1 MDVLD
6 YKKLLDITAFAHKD
20 LFVIKQYCWEPLQN
34 LQSYLTQ
41 YSLGNIESEIPPN
54 CFIENRNLVSIG
66 KNCKIEPFSYIKG
79 PCIIGDNCEIR
90 HSCYIRENVVVGN
103 GVVIGHSTEIKNS
116 ILLNN
121 AKAAHFAY
129 IGDSILG
136 NNVNIGAGVKCANF
150 KLKRS
155 SIVLYIDGKAID
167 TGLMK
172 LGSII
177 GDNSQIGC
185 NSVANP
191 GTIIGKNCICYPN
204 IVIKGFISEN
214 SYVKTSV

>member
-1 MDVLD
+1 MKLGFSTNAFTNYSLFNSIELISKIGYDGIEIVLD
-6 YKKLLDITAFAHKD
+6 EPHAF
-20 LFVIKQYCWEPLQN
+20 LPL
-34 LQSYLTQ
+34 SK
-41 YSLGNIESEIPPN
+41 
-54 CFIENRNLVSIG
+54 NRIS
-66 KNCKIEPFSYIKG
+66 
-79 PCIIGDNCEIR
+79 
-90 HSCYIRENVVVGN
+90 
-103 GVVIGHSTEIKNS
+103 EIKNS

-191 GTIIGKNCICYPN
+191 GTIIGKNCI
-204 IVIKGFISEN
+204 
-214 SYVKTSV
+214 